1 MTEFHYLYIWSKG
14 QMFIMEKCQPLIW
27 VLGSDLLII
36 AKFIHVLVIHLMKIH
51 IMVWYL
57 YMLPWIFV
65 LNYVAWW
72 WPSWKSIKHE
82 QYTNCWFPWLI
93 QIFQGCL
100 QRKMLILYDNDF
112 FKIARKYR
120 MDKTDLVNI
129 CDFERFLDKIK
140 MWRIIQTLAT
150 HAKWLQTRKT
160 RFYMAHCHIW

>member
-36 AKFIHVLVIHLMKIH
+36 AKFIHVLVIRLMKIH

-82 QYTNCWFPWLI
+82 QYTKNLLISMIDSNISGLSTAENVNFIWQWYFQNCEKIQNGQNWFGKYLWFWALFG
-93 QIFQGCL
+93 QDQNVE
-100 QRKMLILYDNDF
+100 DNSDIGHTC
-112 FKIARKYR
+112 KVV
-120 MDKTDLVNI
+120 TNP
-129 CDFERFLDKIK
+129 
-140 MWRIIQTLAT
+140 
-150 HAKWLQTRKT
+150 
-160 RFYMAHCHIW
+160 